1 MQTTER
7 TRLRKLPLLVALSA
21 ALFAG
26 GAIAGPG
33 PGKDKGGDS
42 AQHFARMAERLSLSE
57 EQQAS
62 WRALHESG
70 REEAMAERQRAREIQ
85 RELQAMRGDFDR
97 ARASELADELGA
109 IEARQAL
116 RRAEHQAAIYQ
127 MLEPEQR
134 ERWDAAAERRQ
145 DQAGKADKR
154 GEGRRNGAPEDS

>member
-1 MQTTER
+1 MQMTER
-7 TRLRKLPLLVALSA
+7 TSLRKLPLLVALSA

-33 PGKDKGGDS
+33 PGPGKDKGGDS
-42 AQHFARMAERLSLSE
+42 AQHFERMAERLSLSE

-145 DQAGKADKR
+145 DKAGKAGKSPQRSD
-154 GEGRRNGAPEDS
+154 